1 LNFGANFVDL
11 FIFYIVRLPLSQ
23 QQNKEPLSTL
33 MAPIYRMNQIPG
45 YIGRR
50 AIGSFD
56 HIINIFAFNYRL
68 SSLFFNRPLEGR
80 ALLRKVILEQIY
92 FTAYQAL
99 ILIIPIALI
108 IGSTLIIQFTLLS
121 GQYDLGKVMIVLIV
135 RESGPVIT
143 AILVILRSA
152 TAVTTEISYMNVLHE
167 IDAIEM
173 AGIDPMRFICLPRL
187 IGITTAILCLF
198 IVFDLVSILGGY
210 AVVWA
215 VTHIK
220 MGNFL
225 GQIGKAITVTD
236 ISVGIIKALCFS
248 VTITISCLIH
258 GFGHKEQIT
267 DIPSGTSK
275 AAVACFFYCL
285 VINVIISILFYL

>member
-1 LNFGANFVDL
+1 
-11 FIFYIVRLPLSQ
+11 
-23 QQNKEPLSTL
+23 
-33 MAPIYRMNQIPG
+33 MNQIPG

-50 AIGSFD
+50 AIGSLD

-80 ALLRKVILEQIY
+80 ALLRRVIFEQIY

-236 ISVGIIKALCFS
+236 ISVGIIKALCFGI
-248 VTITISCLIH
+248 TITISCLIH
-258 GFGHKEQIT
+258 GFSHKEQIT